1 MGNWFTVEK
10 IDNKTFSI
18 SEYKHWEETHM
29 YLLLGEGKALL
40 IDTGLGVS
48 NIKKEI
54 DKLTNL
60 PITVATTHVH
70 WDHIGGHKYFN
81 DIAVHKLEKSWLL
94 NFPLSLEDVKSSLLK
109 KQCDFPKDF
118 NINNYK
124 IFEGTSNIILN
135 DNDII
140 DLGNRKIK
148 IIHTPG
154 HSPGHL
160 CFYDIKNK
168 YLFTGDLIYE
178 GKLDAYYPTTN
189 PIDFKNSIHKIRKL
203 EIDKILPA
211 HHKLNINLDIIE
223 KIWLAFKHIETNGNL
238 KQGSGIHEYDGFS
251 IHI

>member
-18 SEYKHWEETHM
+18 SEYKHWEETHS

-109 KQCDFPKDF
+109 KPCDFPKDF

-160 CFYDIKNK
+160 CF
-168 YLFTGDLIYE
+168 
-178 GKLDAYYPTTN
+178 
-189 PIDFKNSIHKIRKL
+189 
-203 EIDKILPA
+203 
-211 HHKLNINLDIIE
+211 
-223 KIWLAFKHIETNGNL
+223 
-238 KQGSGIHEYDGFS
+238 
-251 IHI
+251 